1 MAGEGE
7 SVTDVA
13 QSGQGLTF
21 TLEVL
26 SIIKESQLQH
36 GLRHGDYQRYR
47 SYCTRRLRRVRK
59 SLKFSYGNRNKFV
72 KRQIKE
78 EIVKDVRFLYLPLV
92 CAERSWAYAMQ
103 LKTEG
108 NTEPRKRFHV
118 MSRLRKAVKFAAE
131 LEALSQSDKCD
142 ARSKLEAKAYFG
154 YMKGMV
160 LFEEE
165 KWENC
170 IETLSEAKTI
180 YEKLASALNEEQSAI
195 YLQRVEEI
203 SPSIRYCAYNIGDES
218 AINDLVKMRLKSGG
232 QMSTNIDSLLAQTR
246 EKQAATLSE
255 VTWRGRTVPVR
266 NEQVRAFLLTCQE
279 NEQQVSSEITDSESK
294 VSVYESLLMQC
305 KDSLQIIR
313 EELKA
318 DPNAK
323 AKGQRQDGPVSTT
336 QYLHT
341 YLTYIRLTRTIER
354 NILLA
359 ETLKANLQTREDGG
373 EQESA
378 NQKRTKPQDLIRLCD
393 IILQNLSEIPQ
404 LPGLEG
410 DVELQQEVEAKTLKF
425 KAYRCFYL
433 AQSYSQAKKWTEA
446 AALFERAMSR
456 AESSRK
462 EWKAIKSISVKAELT
477 ELDELIQQINGVKY
491 SAHAAS
497 ILDSSEVNESM
508 AKLNITA
515 SSSSDTSR
523 PVSERLGDYR
533 PASEVDPTKPNLVAF
548 PPAFK
553 PVPCKPLFFDIAL
566 NHLEFPSLEDKLET
580 NKAANAKGGIGGFL
594 SGWWG
599 GGKK

>member
-7 SVTDVA
+7 SMTDVA
-13 QSGQGLTF
+13 QSGRNPTF

-47 SYCTRRLRRVRK
+47 SYCSRRLRRVRK

-72 KRQIKE
+72 KRQIKDD
-78 EIVKDVRFLYLPLV
+78 IVTDVRFLYLPLV
-92 CAERSWAYAMQ
+92 CAERAWAYAMQ

-118 MSRLRKAVKFAAE
+118 MSRLRKAVKFASE
-131 LEALSQSDKCD
+131 LEALSQSGKCD

-154 YMKGMV
+154 WMKGMV

-165 KWENC
+165 KWDNC

-180 YEKLASALNEEQSAI
+180 YEKLASALNEEQRAV

-218 AINDLVKMRLKSGG
+218 AINDLVQMRLKSGG

-279 NEQQVSSEITDSESK
+279 NEQQVASELMDSESK

-318 DPNAK
+318 DPSAK
-323 AKGQRQDGPVSTT
+323 SKGQRQDGPVSTT

-341 YLTYIRLTRTIER
+341 YLTYIRLTSTIER

-359 ETLKANLQTREDGG
+359 DALKANLQTREDG
-373 EQESA
+373 EQESS
-378 NQKRTKPQDLIRLCD
+378 NQKRTKPQDLIRLYD
-393 IILQNLSEIPQ
+393 IILQNLSEILQ

-410 DVELQQEVEAKTLKF
+410 DVDLQQEVGAKTLKF

-456 AESSRK
+456 AESSKK
-462 EWKAIKSISVKAELT
+462 EWRAIKSRSVKVQLT
-477 ELDELIQQINGVKY
+477 ELDELIKQINGVKY

-497 ILDSSEVNESM
+497 ILDSSEVSESM
-508 AKLNITA
+508 AKLSIAA
-515 SSSSDTSR
+515 SSSSDSSA
-523 PVSERLGDYR
+523 PISERLGDYR
-533 PASEVDPTKPNLVAF
+533 PASEVDPAKPNLVAF
-548 PPAFK
+548 PPPFK

-566 NHLEFPSLEDKLET
+566 NHLEFPSLEEKLET